1 MAISQHLRLILRV
14 GSLPCLL
21 LAFFPYYS
29 HTSAQA
35 VLPGL
40 STMELPLIGTLPE
53 KSSKTVFRVGLPFSP
68 LLTYHKEVTFEPK
81 QTSAPT
87 STIDRSLKVDSDAA
101 ATNSE
106 AKTFNFS
113 GTIGHTQEWRL
124 GYFSWSVALTVLG
137 VGLLIAS
144 FWNRGSHA
152 RTPPDVTSG
161 PNA

>member
-1 MAISQHLRLILRV
+1 MAISRHVRLILLV

-29 HTSAQA
+29 HTSGPA

-53 KSSKTVFRVGLPFSP
+53 QSSKTVFRVGLPFSP
-68 LLTYHKEVTFEPK
+68 LLTYHKEVTFESKP
-81 QTSAPT
+81 TSAPT
-87 STIDRSLKVDSDAA
+87 STIDRSLKVDSDDAA
-101 ATNSE
+101 SNSE

-113 GTIGHTQEWRL
+113 GTIGHPQEWRF
-124 GYFSWSVALTVLG
+124 GYFSWSVAFAVLG
-137 VGLLIAS
+137 VGLLIVS
-144 FWNRGSHA
+144 FWNRGSHP
-152 RTPPDVTSG
+152 RTSPDVTSG